1 MSSLIVFI
9 QYNASDLLLKWTFV
23 HPFLITYS
31 LSRFKR
37 RMIQLDW
44 IDSRTDVCT
53 CDKKEEA
60 ENMSWTRGIV
70 AFACTGTLNKMYL
83 KMYLSNCIF
92 RICIFCVYRHIEQ
105 DIPAILPNYIIMK
118 TKSVWE
124 LFLKIPP
131 HCIDQILINAILIN
145 ANGNNNIFLWV
156 SQTNNQCC
164 HLCIFFTALSWFLV
178 KYKDSISIV

>member
-1 MSSLIVFI
+1 
-9 QYNASDLLLKWTFV
+9 
-23 HPFLITYS
+23 
-31 LSRFKR
+31 
-37 RMIQLDW
+37 
-44 IDSRTDVCT
+44 
-53 CDKKEEA
+53 
-60 ENMSWTRGIV
+60 MSWTRGIV
-70 AFACTGTLNKMYL
+70 AFACTGTLNKIYL
-83 KMYLSNCIF
+83 KMYLSYCIF
-92 RICIFCVYRHIEQ
+92 RVYRHIEQDIPEQCSVNMYLSICAFFSICIFCVYRHIEQ

-145 ANGNNNIFLWV
+145 ANWQNNIFLWV

-164 HLCIFFTALSWFLV
+164 HLCIFCTALSWFLV

>member
-1 MSSLIVFI
+1 
-9 QYNASDLLLKWTFV
+9 
-23 HPFLITYS
+23 
-31 LSRFKR
+31 
-37 RMIQLDW
+37 
-44 IDSRTDVCT
+44 
-53 CDKKEEA
+53 
-60 ENMSWTRGIV
+60 MSWTRGIV

-145 ANGNNNIFLWV
+145 ANGNNNISSESV
-156 SQTNNQCC
+156 KQTISVVISVFFALLC
-164 HLCIFFTALSWFLV
+164 HDF
-178 KYKDSISIV
+178 